1 MINSIQGGPNV
12 NSVKEIYDRYHE
24 SIITKPNRYRLGHGG
39 IQIYLPLDLCEEFNN
54 KCSGGN
60 GYLSDGSV
68 RPGGIRLE
76 PGQVKKLYGDNVTA
90 LKQIFSSE
98 QSLYDF
104 IYERGGYK
112 RKTKSKPLDIYMTG
126 TLRRNIQSNLSN
138 HIINKLLD
146 LAIKTNDNELAK
158 MILSE
163 LSNKEIE
170 KKTELKI
177 I

>member
-1 MINSIQGGPNV
+1 VINSIQGGPNV

-104 IYERGGYK
+104 IYERGGYTK
-112 RKTKSKPLDIYMTG
+112 RKNIRVGAIKNRIMTHEHSVPL
-126 TLRRNIQSNLSN
+126 NLLIKN
-138 HIINKLLD
+138 LLD

-158 MILSE
+158 MV
-163 LSNKEIE
+163 LSNTSE
-170 KKTELKI
+170 KFLKKI
-177 I
+177 KVTTV